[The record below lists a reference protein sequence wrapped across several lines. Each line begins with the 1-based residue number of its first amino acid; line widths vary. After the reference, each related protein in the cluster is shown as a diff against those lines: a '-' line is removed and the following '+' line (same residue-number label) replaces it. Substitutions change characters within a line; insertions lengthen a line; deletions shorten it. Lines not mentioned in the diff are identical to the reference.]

1 MKRRSTEPD
10 FSLPSKRTSAA
21 RPSVRSPSPQIK
33 AFAKKWI
40 DPRAEPTPAE
50 NQDDSDSG
58 DEDEWGRRHSTEE
71 PVKPT
76 KHMFTAHDDHYHPPE
91 PPKSFS
97 LDALID
103 SIPLVDR
110 APVGRRRLVRK
121 KDLDD
126 EDEDEE
132 TDEEPS
138 GLTREEQ
145 IESDRAMITEA
156 AGRLLCKRTWV
167 TITRKEEIVAAGDR
181 GEAAVAARFAEN
193 AKDDD
198 ELEDVDRKGKGKAK
212 PPVSSD
218 DEDDEDMV
226 LRRPG
231 ESAPKHKA
239 PPNPNQPKAP
249 EPNIND
255 DMEWIQGGDLGQRDA
270 SKQFKDI
277 TEKKL
282 MWRVPGMR
290 TPLLEHQVLGV
301 DWMVKHE
308 MSDARPRGGL
318 VADVMGLGKVYPTTS
333 HSQDMLTPPTRQSS
347 LSQLWSLTLLHP
359 PQKKLIRPSHSSSLL
374 SRCCNN
380 GPTKFANTPK
390 PATSTYT
397 SITEQP
403 KYIHSRRCAT
413 PMSSSPPTP
422 RSCIRIRRQRNLPA
436 ALA

>member
-1 MKRRSTEPD
+1 M
-10 FSLPSKRTSAA
+10 
-21 RPSVRSPSPQIK
+21 
-33 AFAKKWI
+33 
-40 DPRAEPTPAE
+40 
-50 NQDDSDSG
+50 
-58 DEDEWGRRHSTEE
+58 
-71 PVKPT
+71 
-76 KHMFTAHDDHYHPPE
+76 
-91 PPKSFS
+91 
-97 LDALID
+97 
-103 SIPLVDR
+103 
-110 APVGRRRLVRK
+110 RK

-126 EDEDEE
+126 ENSESDEE
-132 TDEEPS
+132 SS

-181 GEAAVAARFAEN
+181 GEAAVAARFAED

-198 ELEDVDRKGKGKAK
+198 ELEAVDRKGKGKAK
-212 PPVSSD
+212 PPVFSD
-218 DEDDEDMV
+218 DFDDEDMV

-231 ESAPKHKA
+231 ESAPKQKA

-249 EPNIND
+249 EPDINN

-270 SKQFKDI
+270 NRQFKDI

-301 DWMVKHE
+301 DWMIKHE

-318 VADVMGLGKVYPTTS
+318 VADAMGLGKVYPTTS
-333 HSQDMLTPPTRQSS
+333 HSQDMLTPPATRQSS
-347 LSQLWSLTLLHP
+347 PSQLWSLTLLRP
-359 PQKKLIRPSHSSSLL
+359 PQQSLIRPSHSSSLL
-374 SRCCNN
+374 SRCCSN
-380 GPTKFANTPK
+380 GPTKSANTPK
-390 PATSTYT
+390 LATSTYT

-422 RSCIRIRRQRNLPA
+422 QSCIPIRRQRNPPA